1 MNRLY
6 VADVSCLLYSGH
18 CVHKEKNIRG
28 LPVGGLLGLTQWIAT
43 AIGAGD
49 AILLAFDHS
58 QRSHGRRKNNPV
70 SRWHPEKHKRQRRF
84 PYCSFLTRFDQ
95 ILLIAASRDVMNNIV
110 IPSQNL
116 ELDFRE
122 YVSSQLHLNVTT
134 DLFGREMQE
143 YYRAYLF
150 LRGDPNFQKDAIQVL
165 KYFYSDVAMFLEN
178 NPCDVRVQ
186 VTVPECMHRLCGTA
200 VFRVVVHHIPGC
212 RN

>member
-1 MNRLY
+1 MRL
-6 VADVSCLLYSGH
+6 
-18 CVHKEKNIRG
+18 
-28 LPVGGLLGLTQWIAT
+28 
-43 AIGAGD
+43 
-49 AILLAFDHS
+49 
-58 QRSHGRRKNNPV
+58 
-70 SRWHPEKHKRQRRF
+70 
-84 PYCSFLTRFDQ
+84 PYERFDQ

-200 VFRVVVHHIPGC
+200 VVRVEELFTELNKLLSEIEGCEGNYERIEEVVRTSSCSVIFDAVPDPKLISAKQHSYVVLIILKQVLAQPKLKALKQEV
-212 RN
+212 